1 MCSKALHCTS
11 LPLCFY
17 FGSEPAHHCL
27 ACKDQQSS
35 KKPHFAFYGLIWTV
49 RLVKC
54 RKMGFSTAT
63 SLFQRS
69 VAHQKQ
75 NNFLIIA
82 LNRRFIS
89 NTHIRIYSVDFSW
102 GSDTSHFFIRK
113 CRMLQFAKERRG
125 RNLICRPTV
134 GFLTHLQ
141 RCHIEWE
148 KVNATHCVVNNDRRK
163 SHHHF
168 NKELQ
173 LLRCH
178 IIETQFLH
186 LFLKTLEWKQ
196 KNPSASKALIA
207 HVSLTSQ

>member
-1 MCSKALHCTS
+1 MKVIPTNPTIHTTLPVEAELSCMCSKALHCTS

-89 NTHIRIYSVDFSW
+89 NTHIRIYSVEGVTQVISL
-102 GSDTSHFFIRK
+102 SENAE
-113 CRMLQFAKERRG
+113 CC
-125 RNLICRPTV
+125 N
-134 GFLTHLQ
+134 LQ
-141 RCHIEWE
+141 RREEAEI
-148 KVNATHCVVNNDRRK
+148 
-163 SHHHF
+163 
-168 NKELQ
+168 
-173 LLRCH
+173 
-178 IIETQFLH
+178 
-186 LFLKTLEWKQ
+186 
-196 KNPSASKALIA
+196 
-207 HVSLTSQ
+207 